1 MYKTIAKVDGMRCGM
16 CESHVNDVV
25 RRNFDVKKV
34 SFARQ
39 GRSGDCKRTAC
50 RRAKVALCRRR
61 TRLRCRHGD
70 KRGVQAKRLVRL
82 AEKVTLANVYAVN
95 VF

>member
-34 SFARQ
+34 NATHVKGEVVIVSEQPVDEQKLRFVVGEQ
-39 GRSGDCKRTAC
+39 GYVVGT
-50 RRAKVALCRRR
+50 
-61 TRLRCRHGD
+61 
-70 KRGVQAKRLVRL
+70 
-82 AEKVTLANVYAVN
+82 VTSEEYKQKGL
-95 VF
+95 FGWLKK

>member
-34 SFARQ
+34 NASHAKGEVVIVSEQPVDEQKLRFVVGEQ
-39 GRSGDCKRTAC
+39 G
-50 RRAKVALCRRR
+50 
-61 TRLRCRHGD
+61 
-70 KRGVQAKRLVRL
+70 
-82 AEKVTLANVYAVN
+82 YAVGTVTSEEYN
-95 VF
+95 PKGLFGWLKK

>member
-34 SFARQ
+34 NASHAKGEVVIVSEQPIDEQKLRFAVGEQ
-39 GRSGDCKRTAC
+39 G
-50 RRAKVALCRRR
+50 
-61 TRLRCRHGD
+61 
-70 KRGVQAKRLVRL
+70 
-82 AEKVTLANVYAVN
+82 YAVGT
-95 VF
+95 VTSEEYKQKGLFGWLKK

>member
-34 SFARQ
+34 NASHAKGEVAIVSEQPVDEQKLRFAVGEQ
-39 GRSGDCKRTAC
+39 GYVVGA
-50 RRAKVALCRRR
+50 
-61 TRLRCRHGD
+61 
-70 KRGVQAKRLVRL
+70 
-82 AEKVTLANVYAVN
+82 VTSEEYKQKGL
-95 VF
+95 FGWLKK

>member
-34 SFARQ
+34 NASLAKGEVVIVSEQPVDEQKLRFAVGEQ
-39 GRSGDCKRTAC
+39 G
-50 RRAKVALCRRR
+50 
-61 TRLRCRHGD
+61 
-70 KRGVQAKRLVRL
+70 
-82 AEKVTLANVYAVN
+82 YAVGT
-95 VF
+95 VTSEEYKQKGLFGWLKK

>member
-34 SFARQ
+34 NASHAKGEVVIVSEQPVDEQKLRFAVGEQ
-39 GRSGDCKRTAC
+39 G
-50 RRAKVALCRRR
+50 
-61 TRLRCRHGD
+61 
-70 KRGVQAKRLVRL
+70 
-82 AEKVTLANVYAVN
+82 YAVGT
-95 VF
+95 VTSEEYKPKGLFGWLKK

>member
-34 SFARQ
+34 NASHAKGEVVIVSEQPVDEQKLRFAVGEQ
-39 GRSGDCKRTAC
+39 G
-50 RRAKVALCRRR
+50 
-61 TRLRCRHGD
+61 
-70 KRGVQAKRLVRL
+70 
-82 AEKVTLANVYAVN
+82 YAVGTVTSEEYN
-95 VF
+95 QKGLFGWLKK

>member
-34 SFARQ
+34 NASHAKGEVVIVSEQPVDEQKLRFAVGEQ
-39 GRSGDCKRTAC
+39 GYTVGT
-50 RRAKVALCRRR
+50 
-61 TRLRCRHGD
+61 
-70 KRGVQAKRLVRL
+70 
-82 AEKVTLANVYAVN
+82 VTSEEYNQKGL
-95 VF
+95 FGWLKK

>member
-34 SFARQ
+34 NASHAKGEVVIVSEQPVDEQKLRFAVGEQ
-39 GRSGDCKRTAC
+39 G
-50 RRAKVALCRRR
+50 
-61 TRLRCRHGD
+61 
-70 KRGVQAKRLVRL
+70 
-82 AEKVTLANVYAVN
+82 YAVGT
-95 VF
+95 VTSEEYKQKGLFDWLKK

>member
-34 SFARQ
+34 NASHAKGEVVIVSEQPVDEQKLRFAVGEQ
-39 GRSGDCKRTAC
+39 GYTVGT
-50 RRAKVALCRRR
+50 
-61 TRLRCRHGD
+61 
-70 KRGVQAKRLVRL
+70 
-82 AEKVTLANVYAVN
+82 VTSEEYKQKGL
-95 VF
+95 FGWLKK

>member
-34 SFARQ
+34 NASHAKGEVVIVSEQPVDEQKLRFAVGEQ
-39 GRSGDCKRTAC
+39 G
-50 RRAKVALCRRR
+50 
-61 TRLRCRHGD
+61 
-70 KRGVQAKRLVRL
+70 
-82 AEKVTLANVYAVN
+82 YAVGT
-95 VF
+95 VTSEEYKQKGWFGWLKK

>member
-34 SFARQ
+34 NASHAKGEVVIVSEQPVDEQKLRFAVGKQ
-39 GRSGDCKRTAC
+39 GYTVGT
-50 RRAKVALCRRR
+50 
-61 TRLRCRHGD
+61 
-70 KRGVQAKRLVRL
+70 
-82 AEKVTLANVYAVN
+82 VTSEEYKQKGL
-95 VF
+95 FGWLKK

>member
-34 SFARQ
+34 NASHAKGEVVIVSEQPVDEQKLRFAVGEQ
-39 GRSGDCKRTAC
+39 G
-50 RRAKVALCRRR
+50 
-61 TRLRCRHGD
+61 
-70 KRGVQAKRLVRL
+70 
-82 AEKVTLANVYAVN
+82 YAVGT
-95 VF
+95 VTSEEYKQKGLFGWMKK

>member
-34 SFARQ
+34 NASLAKGEVVIVSEQPVDEQKLRFVVGEQ
-39 GRSGDCKRTAC
+39 G
-50 RRAKVALCRRR
+50 
-61 TRLRCRHGD
+61 
-70 KRGVQAKRLVRL
+70 
-82 AEKVTLANVYAVN
+82 YAVGT
-95 VF
+95 VRSEEYKPKGLFGWLKK

>member
-34 SFARQ
+34 KASLAKGEVVIVSEQPVAEQKLRFAVGAQ
-39 GRSGDCKRTAC
+39 G
-50 RRAKVALCRRR
+50 
-61 TRLRCRHGD
+61 
-70 KRGVQAKRLVRL
+70 
-82 AEKVTLANVYAVN
+82 YAVGT
-95 VF
+95 VTSEEYKQKGLFGWLKK

>member
-34 SFARQ
+34 NASHVKGEVVIVSEQPVDEQKLRFAVGEQ
-39 GRSGDCKRTAC
+39 G
-50 RRAKVALCRRR
+50 
-61 TRLRCRHGD
+61 
-70 KRGVQAKRLVRL
+70 
-82 AEKVTLANVYAVN
+82 YAVGT
-95 VF
+95 VTSEEYKQKGLFGWLKK

>member
-34 SFARQ
+34 NASHAKGEVVIVSEQPVDEQKLRFAVGEQ
-39 GRSGDCKRTAC
+39 GYVVGT
-50 RRAKVALCRRR
+50 
-61 TRLRCRHGD
+61 
-70 KRGVQAKRLVRL
+70 
-82 AEKVTLANVYAVN
+82 VTSEEYNQKGL
-95 VF
+95 FGWLKK

>member
-34 SFARQ
+34 NASLAKGEVVIVSEQPVDEQKLRFVVGEQ
-39 GRSGDCKRTAC
+39 GYDVGT
-50 RRAKVALCRRR
+50 
-61 TRLRCRHGD
+61 
-70 KRGVQAKRLVRL
+70 
-82 AEKVTLANVYAVN
+82 VTSEEYKQKGL
-95 VF
+95 FGWLKK

>member
-34 SFARQ
+34 NASHAKGEVVIVSEQPVDEQKLRFVVGGQ
-39 GRSGDCKRTAC
+39 GYVVGT
-50 RRAKVALCRRR
+50 
-61 TRLRCRHGD
+61 
-70 KRGVQAKRLVRL
+70 
-82 AEKVTLANVYAVN
+82 VTSEEYNQKGL
-95 VF
+95 FGWLKK

>member
-34 SFARQ
+34 NASHAKGKVVIVSEQPVDEQKLRFVVGEQ
-39 GRSGDCKRTAC
+39 GYVVGT
-50 RRAKVALCRRR
+50 
-61 TRLRCRHGD
+61 
-70 KRGVQAKRLVRL
+70 
-82 AEKVTLANVYAVN
+82 VTSEEYKQKGL
-95 VF
+95 FGWLKK

>member
-34 SFARQ
+34 NASHAKGEVVIVSEQPVDEQKLRFAVGEQ
-39 GRSGDCKRTAC
+39 G
-50 RRAKVALCRRR
+50 
-61 TRLRCRHGD
+61 
-70 KRGVQAKRLVRL
+70 
-82 AEKVTLANVYAVN
+82 YAVGT
-95 VF
+95 VTSEEYKQKGLFGCLKK

>member
-34 SFARQ
+34 NASLAKGEVVIVSEQPVDEQKLRFVVGEQ
-39 GRSGDCKRTAC
+39 G
-50 RRAKVALCRRR
+50 
-61 TRLRCRHGD
+61 
-70 KRGVQAKRLVRL
+70 
-82 AEKVTLANVYAVN
+82 YAVGT
-95 VF
+95 VTSEEYKPKGLFGWLKK

>member
-34 SFARQ
+34 NASHAKGEVVIVSEQPVDEQKLRFAVGEQ
-39 GRSGDCKRTAC
+39 GYVVGTVTSEECKQKGLFAWL
-50 RRAKVALCRRR
+50 K
-61 TRLRCRHGD
+61 
-70 KRGVQAKRLVRL
+70 K
-82 AEKVTLANVYAVN
+82 
-95 VF
+95 

>member
-34 SFARQ
+34 NASHAKGEVVIVSEQPVDEQKLRFAVGEQ
-39 GRSGDCKRTAC
+39 G
-50 RRAKVALCRRR
+50 
-61 TRLRCRHGD
+61 
-70 KRGVQAKRLVRL
+70 
-82 AEKVTLANVYAVN
+82 YAVGT
-95 VF
+95 VTSEEYKQKGLFGWLKK

>member
-34 SFARQ
+34 NASLAKGEVVIVSEQPVDEQKLRFVVGGQ
-39 GRSGDCKRTAC
+39 G
-50 RRAKVALCRRR
+50 
-61 TRLRCRHGD
+61 
-70 KRGVQAKRLVRL
+70 
-82 AEKVTLANVYAVN
+82 YAVGT
-95 VF
+95 VTSEEYKQKGLFAWLKK